1 MSIRAFIRNLEKQ
14 SKIASAIQN
23 ICDSLL
29 SSVCD
34 GTLAGITLNGVS
46 AEDAATLGRWCEAN
60 GLGWNYDSGEF
71 TATCL

>member
-14 SKIASAIQN
+14 SKIASAVQN

-29 SSVCD
+29 SSVRD
-34 GTLAGITLNGVS
+34 GTLAGVTLNGVS
-46 AEDAATLGRWCEAN
+46 EEDATTLSRWCEAN
-60 GLGWNYDSGEF
+60 SLGWTHESGEF